1 MTDFGALLKALSSAD
16 VQFIVVGGLAG
27 TVHGAARQT
36 FDIDVVYERS
46 DQNLT
51 RLVAALAPHQPYLR
65 DAPPGLPFK
74 LDQATLKAGFNFTLT
89 TELGEIDL
97 LGFIT
102 GGGEYDELVEHSISV
117 QAFGVEIVCLDLETL
132 IRVKRA
138 AGRPKDFEAIAE
150 LESLLEG
157 TEEDESN

>member
-1 MTDFGALLKALSSAD
+1 MTDFGKLLGVLSSAN
-16 VQFIVVGGLAG
+16 VKFIVVGGLAG
-27 TVHGAARQT
+27 IMHGAARQT

-46 DQNLT
+46 DDNLSKI
-51 RLVAALAPHQPYLR
+51 VAALAPYKPYLR
-65 DAPPGLPFK
+65 DAPPGLPFQW
-74 LDQATLKAGFNFTLT
+74 DTATLKAGFNFTLT

-102 GGGEYDELVEHSISV
+102 GGGEYDDLIDRTISV
-117 QAFGVEIVCLDLETL
+117 HAFGVDIACLDLETL

-150 LESLLEG
+150 LEALLEG
-157 TEEDESN
+157 EIDNESE